1 MEHIYNVIRLVMSLS
16 QQLTADYIEA
26 MKNKEQIKKE
36 ILNYIVAQI
45 KYKKIELQKDPSDA
59 DVIQII
65 KKEIKAREES
75 LEYLNKW
82 WNIEDINLEI
92 AKIDIMK
99 KYLPT
104 MMDQEQLT
112 RLVQKV
118 IWELAISDPRKERW
132 AIIQEI
138 MKDNRSV
145 VDGKMLNEI
154 INWI

>member
-1 MEHIYNVIRLVMSLS
+1 MSLS

-75 LEYLNKW
+75 LEYLNK
-82 WNIEDINLEI
+82 
-92 AKIDIMK
+92 
-99 KYLPT
+99 
-104 MMDQEQLT
+104 
-112 RLVQKV
+112 
-118 IWELAISDPRKERW
+118 
-132 AIIQEI
+132 
-138 MKDNRSV
+138 
-145 VDGKMLNEI
+145 
-154 INWI
+154 